1 MNVTW
6 YLKENKMKKKHKKH
20 KTPLQE
26 WASERCYINK
36 GKLIGVKQSIR
47 TIAAAKSTL
56 DFECCGLMIAY
67 NLVDR
72 ILSSWDRDDIRNQS
86 RTTFLREV

>member
-1 MNVTW
+1 
-6 YLKENKMKKKHKKH
+6 MKKKH

-36 GKLIGVKQSIR
+36 GRLIGVKQSIR

-56 DFECCGLMIAY
+56 EPEHHNLMLAY
-67 NLVDR
+67 NLVR
-72 ILSSWDRDDIRNQS
+72 HVLLSWDNPSVRNNS
-86 RTTFLREV
+86 KTKFLKTKES